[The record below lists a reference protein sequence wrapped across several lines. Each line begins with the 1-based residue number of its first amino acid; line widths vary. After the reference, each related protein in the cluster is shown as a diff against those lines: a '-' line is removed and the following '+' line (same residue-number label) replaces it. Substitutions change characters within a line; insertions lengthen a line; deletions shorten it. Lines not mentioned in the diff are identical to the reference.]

1 MNALLQA
8 LYTYTYE
15 NRMTYTKEEKLQ
27 YGESRQAA
35 EQAQKDLL
43 DMLPE
48 KGRRPF
54 EEYHTEVETQQLL
67 ELGSIFRAGLSIGL
81 ELSRL

>member
-48 KGRRPF
+48 K
-54 EEYHTEVETQQLL
+54 
-67 ELGSIFRAGLSIGL
+67 
-81 ELSRL
+81 